1 MTALVVLL
9 SGVEAT
15 VVDITLSVGA
25 LVEDVCGDVS
35 VVVTVDESLDV
46 SEPLFESIAVL
57 SLPVEITVLVS
68 ATTMLIEMN
77 FILYIRI

>member
-9 SGVEAT
+9 SGVEAN
-15 VVDITLSVGA
+15 VVDITLSVGV

-68 ATTMLIEMN
+68 ATTMQIEMN